1 MKNQG
6 KFIGSRGTSSNPLS
20 QVPANRPA
28 PIGAPISTA
37 DVYRWTGNFVA
48 VAIAIVAVA
57 LAALAANYA
66 SKINADSTPL
76 IGRESQKNQVLS
88 VLYPRPKTIF
98 AYF

>member
-1 MKNQG
+1 M
-6 KFIGSRGTSSNPLS
+6 
-20 QVPANRPA
+20 
-28 PIGAPISTA
+28 
-37 DVYRWTGNFVA
+37 A
-48 VAIAIVAVA
+48 VAIAIVAVV